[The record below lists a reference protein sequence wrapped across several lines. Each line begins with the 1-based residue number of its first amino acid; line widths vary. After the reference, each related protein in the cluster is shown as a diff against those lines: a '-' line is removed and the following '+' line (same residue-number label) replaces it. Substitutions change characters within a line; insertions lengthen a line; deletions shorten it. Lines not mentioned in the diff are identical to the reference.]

1 MSSSEELACQGH
13 APHAHGHDHGH
24 GVDAARPLR
33 TAFAITA
40 GVLVLEAVGGLLTG
54 SVALLAD
61 AGHMLTDA
69 GALAIALF
77 AAWAATQPRLP
88 RHSFG
93 YGRAEILAALLNGL
107 LLGGVSVGVAIESFS
122 RLADARPVAAGPMM
136 AIAAIGLAANVA
148 SGTLLLRGSHENL
161 NVRAALY
168 HVVGDALGSVA
179 ALVAGAAI
187 WLFDFTR
194 ADALAGLAI
203 AVLLVASAVRLL
215 RESVEIL
222 PKGRPATWTWK
233 RSRASPP
240 CPGSRGSR
248 PAHLDGRLRLP
259 GDERPRRPSPRRRSR
274 GRAAGRAP
282 APARALRH
290 RPHHHPDRIG
300 PAATAARN
308 APAIMPPPREP
319 RTKSRG
325 ECRRKTWSPSAAR
338 SRRSSAAGA
347 TS

>member
-1 MSSSEELACQGH
+1 
-13 APHAHGHDHGH
+13 
-24 GVDAARPLR
+24 V
-33 TAFAITA
+33 AFAITA
-40 GVLVLEAVGGLLTG
+40 GVLVLEVVGGLLTG

-107 LLGGVSVGVAIESFS
+107 LLGGVSVGVAVESFA
-122 RLADARPVAAGPMM
+122 RLANARTVDAGPMM
-136 AIAAIGLAANVA
+136 AIAAIGLAANVV
-148 SGTLLLRGSHENL
+148 SGALLLRGSHGNL

-168 HVVGDALGSVA
+168 HVIGDALGSVA

-222 PKGRPATWTWK
+222 LEGAPRHLDLDAIAREVTGLGGVARVHDLHIWTVGSGFLSMSAHVDLRPGADPEAV
-233 RSRASPP
+233 RRAVHRLLHQQYQIAHTTIQTESPP
-240 CPGSRGSR
+240 P
-248 PAHLDGRLRLP
+248 LLQV
-259 GDERPRRPSPRRRSR
+259 E
-274 GRAAGRAP
+274 
-282 APARALRH
+282 
-290 RPHHHPDRIG
+290 
-300 PAATAARN
+300 T
-308 APAIMPPPREP
+308 PPL
-319 RTKSRG
+319 
-325 ECRRKTWSPSAAR
+325 
-338 SRRSSAAGA
+338 
-347 TS
+347 